1 MLYFAYLN
9 KGALL
14 NWIRSEDAAL
24 ISYMFLLSAILAI
37 FPVIPFT
44 LFAGIM
50 GVKYGFLVGGSI
62 NWFGSITA
70 AILYFILTRYAFA
83 NYFRVYISKYRGLS
97 KFTRMIEKNSFLA
110 VFFARVVPILPT
122 PVINMYSAISMM
134 SLYTFLVATIIGQ
147 IPGMFLYA
155 FIGDQIFSNLRN
167 LFLGLGLYISFI
179 LLVLL
184 IYLVWLKEKK
194 KVVIE

>member
-1 MLYFAYLN
+1 MLYLAYLN

-14 NWIRSEDAAL
+14 NWIQSEDATL
-24 ISYMFLLSAILAI
+24 ISYMFILSAILAI

-50 GVKYGFLVGGSI
+50 GVKYGLLVGGLI

-83 NYFRVYISKYRGLS
+83 NYFRVYISKYKGLS

-110 VFFARVVPILPT
+110 VFFARVVPIVPT

-134 SLYTFLVATIIGQ
+134 AFYTFLVATMIGQ

-155 FIGDQIFSNLRN
+155 FIGDQIFSSLRN
-167 LFLGLGLYISFI
+167 LFLGLGFYISFI

-184 IYLVWLKEKK
+184 IYLVWFKEKK
-194 KVVIE
+194 KVIID